1 MPLDRQGINAGA
13 WSGRPPHRPGPQL
26 PVFCRT
32 RRPTTVAV
40 TASSLI
46 ALRLLVLL
54 GLAFQLSTLL
64 LVLAGP
70 VPPRAVSSP
79 TPSSAP
85 MPAVMPVRFHP
96 SHRFQTDEQH
106 RHVIP
111 SR

>member
-1 MPLDRQGINAGA
+1 MPLDRQGVNSGA
-13 WSGRPPHRPGPQL
+13 WSGRPPHRPSPQL
-26 PVFCRT
+26 PAFCRT

-70 VPPRAVSSP
+70 VPTRPVTSPNAVFRSDAGTDAGEVP
-79 TPSSAP
+79 PVTPLSD
-85 MPAVMPVRFHP
+85 R
-96 SHRFQTDEQH
+96 
-106 RHVIP
+106 
-111 SR
+111 